1 MNIALFSKTILE
13 EHMNNVRQII
23 KRLEYHHVKLF
34 FYEPLF
40 AAIGELLAFREKPVL
55 FSDYTDLNGHVDYL
69 FSIGGDGTLLDTISL
84 VRDSGIPILGIN
96 LGRMGFLAS
105 IARDR
110 IEPAIDMLLSNKYK
124 LDKRTLIKMN
134 ANKQL
139 FGALNYAMN
148 EVSWYRKI
156 PQSVLKI
163 QTFVNDEYLNSYW
176 ADGLIVSTPTGST
189 AYSLSNG
196 GPIILPGSQNFV
208 ITPIATHNLTVRP
221 IVIPDDSK
229 IRVKVVGRM
238 TEFYVNLDSRSA
250 LADSD
255 VEFILEKDNFS
266 IHLVIL
272 DGESDFKTIREKLL
286 WGLDIRN

>member
-1 MNIALFSKTILE
+1 MNIALFSKTIRE
-13 EHMNNVRQII
+13 EHMNSVQQII
-23 KRLEYHHVKLF
+23 KRLDYHHVKLF

-40 AAIGELLAFREKPVL
+40 AAIGELLVIKGKPVL
-55 FSDYTDLNGHVDYL
+55 FSDYTDLNGQVDYL
-69 FSIGGDGTLLDTISL
+69 LSIGGDGTLLDTISL

-110 IEPAIDMLLSNKYK
+110 IVPAIDMLLSKKYK
-124 LDKRTLIKMN
+124 LDKRTLIRVN
-134 ANKQL
+134 ASTPL
-139 FGALNYAMN
+139 FGEMNYAMN

-163 QTFVNDEYLNSYW
+163 QTFVNDEYVNSYW

-229 IRVKVVGRM
+229 IRIQVVGRIKK
-238 TEFYVNLDSRSA
+238 FYVNLDSRSA
-250 LADSD
+250 EADSSI
-255 VEFILEKDNFS
+255 EFILEKENFS
-266 IHLVIL
+266 INLVML
-272 DGESDFKTIREKLL
+272 EGESYFKTIREKLL